1 MTIRELCKI
10 TTVRKIKSCKDNASK
25 FEHTLSKELAKKKD
39 WCYNKLSFICFIV
52 LYFFYPYP

>member
-25 FEHTLSKELAKKKD
+25 FEHILSKELAKIKK
-39 WCYNKLSFICFIV
+39 
-52 LYFFYPYP
+52 